1 MKSIKKFTIFAGVNG
16 AGKSTLFSTEAED
29 NLGIRLNSDEILHSL
44 GLDWADSNAQILAGK
59 QLLRLQKDCLE
70 KGLSFN
76 QETTLSGITIL
87 RTISQAKELG
97 YSIHLRYVGVESPE
111 IAKERVRKRIELGG
125 HGVTGETIERRF
137 IKSKENLLKIY
148 PLCDTVIIYDNTIS
162 MISVATIINGKLEHT
177 GSQVDWGASVARIAS
192 RLTSISH
199 ISTAVT
205 RRGFL
210 FFTPSVPLRDYFRRF
225 HTIR

>member
-1 MKSIKKFTIFAGVNG
+1 MTDTRPVVLKAEHLGITFGGLKAVDDFNLMIGRTEIAGLIGPNG

-137 IKSKENLLKIY
+137 IKS
-148 PLCDTVIIYDNTIS
+148 P
-162 MISVATIINGKLEHT
+162 
-177 GSQVDWGASVARIAS
+177 
-192 RLTSISH
+192 
-199 ISTAVT
+199 
-205 RRGFL
+205 
-210 FFTPSVPLRDYFRRF
+210 
-225 HTIR
+225 

>member
-111 IAKERVRKRIELGG
+111 IAKERVICFLYFP
-125 HGVTGETIERRF
+125 RRTD
-137 IKSKENLLKIY
+137 ILRRSSI
-148 PLCDTVIIYDNTIS
+148 P
-162 MISVATIINGKLEHT
+162 
-177 GSQVDWGASVARIAS
+177 
-192 RLTSISH
+192 RLRS
-199 ISTAVT
+199 
-205 RRGFL
+205 
-210 FFTPSVPLRDYFRRF
+210 FRNSLYR
-225 HTIR
+225 

>member
-177 GSQVDWGASVARIAS
+177 G
-192 RLTSISH
+192 
-199 ISTAVT
+199 
-205 RRGFL
+205 
-210 FFTPSVPLRDYFRRF
+210 
-225 HTIR
+225 